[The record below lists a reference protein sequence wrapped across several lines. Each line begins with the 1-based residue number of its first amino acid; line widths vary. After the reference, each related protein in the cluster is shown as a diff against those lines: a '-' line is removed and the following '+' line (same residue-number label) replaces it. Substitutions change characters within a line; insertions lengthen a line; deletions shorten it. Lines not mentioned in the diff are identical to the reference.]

1 MRSFSIDQF
10 CELHSISRNY
20 FYQLENKGEAP
31 KTFPL
36 GRHRRIS
43 EESNAA
49 WIASRE
55 AMQDAAR
62 ADCKAIGR
70 AAVRA
75 RKDRLAVQP

>member
-1 MRSFSIDQF
+1 MRSFSIDQW
-10 CELHSISRNY
+10 CELHSVSRNY
-20 FYQLENKGEAP
+20 FYQLERSGDAP

-55 AMQDAAR
+55 AMQDTAR
-62 ADCKAIGR
+62 AKCKAVGR

-75 RKDRLAVQP
+75 RKDRAVHP